1 MVQCVVSVCSN
12 IVSARAQVQA
22 RLADARERV
31 VGPLAAASERLRHIG
46 APAAP
51 SPGSPALPHP
61 NPSSSGTS
69 SATQPRIGL
78 PAEDAADSWFS
89 SALRPLRSLVPAPV
103 SSPDPET
110 KPSGMS
116 SGTQQQGSL
125 QSEQTADS
133 WLGSA
138 LWSLRSLVAPA
149 PPDPG
154 RPALQSPSSP
164 AAPSPN
170 PGQAGRQAAAVGSS
184 SSPPLSRFGGALQ
197 PLRGLVGLSERSGEP
212 QAAAGGGPLVEQP
225 AGGAVTEDGSWL
237 GGRLRPLRQVRAKLP
252 VVLIALSQLVAG
264 CLLLVSYLL
273 TMLRDQRVFQP
284 CGLWRCPCLKLQKGV
299 K

>member
-1 MVQCVVSVCSN
+1 MQCVLSVCSN
-12 IVSARAQVQA
+12 TVRTRAQVQA

-51 SPGSPALPHP
+51 SPGSPALPRP
-61 NPSSSGTS
+61 NPSSSGAL
-69 SATQPRIGL
+69 SATQPLTGL
-78 PAEDAADSWFS
+78 PAEDTSDSWFS
-89 SALRPLRSLVPAPV
+89 SALRPLRSLLSAAA
-103 SSPDPET
+103 SSPDSET

-116 SGTQQQGSL
+116 SGAQQQGSL

-138 LWSLRSLVAPA
+138 LWSLRSLAAPA

-154 RPALQSPSSP
+154 RAALQSPSSP
-164 AAPSPN
+164 AAPSSK
-170 PGQAGRQAAAVGSS
+170 PGQAGQQAAAAGSS
-184 SSPPLSRFGGALQ
+184 SSSPFSRFGGALQ
-197 PLRGLVGLSERSGEP
+197 PLRGLVGLSERRGEP
-212 QAAAGGGPLVEQP
+212 QAAAGGGPPVEQP

-237 GGRLRPLRQVRAKLP
+237 GGRLRPLRQVRAKLL
-252 VVLIALSQLVAG
+252 VLLISHSHLVAA
-264 CLLLVSYLL
+264 CLLLVFYLL
-273 TMLRDQRVFQP
+273 AMLRDQCVCQP
-284 CGLWRCPCLKLQKGV
+284 CGLWRCPCLKLQRSV

>member
-1 MVQCVVSVCSN
+1 MQCVFSVCANAN
-12 IVSARAQVQA
+12 IVHAHAQVQA

-61 NPSSSGTS
+61 NPSSAGTL
-69 SATQPRIGL
+69 SATQPRRGL
-78 PAEDAADSWFS
+78 PAGDTADSWLS
-89 SALRPLRSLVPAPV
+89 SALRPLRSLVPAPA

-116 SGTQQQGSL
+116 SGAQQGSL
-125 QSEQTADS
+125 QSEQAADS

-149 PPDPG
+149 QPDPG
-154 RPALQSPSSP
+154 RPALPSPSSS

-170 PGQAGRQAAAVGSS
+170 SGQAGRQAAAAGST

-212 QAAAGGGPLVEQP
+212 QAAAGGGPPVEQP

-237 GGRLRPLRQVRAKLP
+237 GGRLRPLWQVCAKLP
-252 VVLIALSQLVAG
+252 VVLIALSHLDAG
-264 CLLLVSYLL
+264 RHWLVS
-273 TMLRDQRVFQP
+273 
-284 CGLWRCPCLKLQKGV
+284 
-299 K
+299 

>member
-1 MVQCVVSVCSN
+1 MQCVFSVCAS
-12 IVSARAQVQA
+12 ILHARAQVQA

-61 NPSSSGTS
+61 NPSSAGTL

-78 PAEDAADSWFS
+78 PAEDTADSWFS
-89 SALRPLRSLVPAPV
+89 SALRPLRSHVPAPA

-116 SGTQQQGSL
+116 SGTQQLGSL

-138 LWSLRSLVAPA
+138 LWSLRSLAPA

-170 PGQAGRQAAAVGSS
+170 PGQAGRQAAAAGSS
-184 SSPPLSRFGGALQ
+184 SSPPFSRFGGALQ
-197 PLRGLVGLSERSGEP
+197 PLRGLVGLSKRSGEP
-212 QAAAGGGPLVEQP
+212 QAAADGGPPVEQP
-225 AGGAVTEDGSWL
+225 VGGAVTEDGLWL

-252 VVLIALSQLVAG
+252 VVLISLAHLVAG
-264 CLLLVSYLL
+264 CRLLVSYLL
-273 TMLRDQRVFQP
+273 TMLKDQ
-284 CGLWRCPCLKLQKGV
+284 CAC
-299 K
+299 

>member
-1 MVQCVVSVCSN
+1 MRRIILVCAN
-12 IVSARAQVQA
+12 IVHARAQVQA

-61 NPSSSGTS
+61 SSAGTL

-78 PAEDAADSWFS
+78 PAEDTADSWFS
-89 SALRPLRSLVPAPV
+89 STLRPLRSLVPAPA

-125 QSEQTADS
+125 QSEQTAES

-138 LWSLRSLVAPA
+138 LWSLRSLAAPA

-170 PGQAGRQAAAVGSS
+170 PGQAGRQAAAAGSS
-184 SSPPLSRFGGALQ
+184 SSPPLSRLGGALQ
-197 PLRGLVGLSERSGEP
+197 PLRGLVGLSEQSGEP
-212 QAAAGGGPLVEQP
+212 QAAAGGGPPVEQP

-237 GGRLRPLRQVRAKLP
+237 GGRLRPLRQVRAKLLL
-252 VVLIALSQLVAG
+252 VLNFPFPLGCWLSFA
-264 CLLLVSYLL
+264 CLLSPDHAEGPTCLP
-273 TMLRDQRVFQP
+273 T
-284 CGLWRCPCLKLQKGV
+284 LWAVEVPMSHASKGR
-299 K
+299 